1 MTWTKKLM
9 PPEMN
14 EAKNSF
20 FALEERERDRKVDQ
34 WTNLR
39 LGSVVLF
46 GGRFLLKSKKLLVVR
61 FLKRVV
67 IGYDDFFSCLLSLF
81 LPQPAQLSSIHF

>member
-1 MTWTKKLM
+1 MTDIGGEGQLSEWQISVSSESSGTKLFSTGMTWTKKLM

-39 LGSVVLF
+39 LAPVVLF
-46 GGRFLLKSKKLLVVR
+46 GGRFLLKSKK
-61 FLKRVV
+61 
-67 IGYDDFFSCLLSLF
+67 
-81 LPQPAQLSSIHF
+81 

>member
-1 MTWTKKLM
+1 
-9 PPEMN
+9 MN

-34 WTNLR
+34 WMNLR
-39 LGSVVLF
+39 LEPVVLF
-46 GGRFLLKSKKLLVVR
+46 GGRFLLKSKKWFVAVVR

-67 IGYDDFFSCLLSLF
+67 IGYDDYFF
-81 LPQPAQLSSIHF
+81 PAY

>member
-1 MTWTKKLM
+1 
-9 PPEMN
+9 MN

-46 GGRFLLKSKKLLVVR
+46 GGRFLLKSKKWFVAVVR

-67 IGYDDFFSCLLSLF
+67 IGYDDFFT
-81 LPQPAQLSSIHF
+81 AY